1 MPSDFNMNDPQN
13 IWQSQTTEEFKMS
26 ADQLRL
32 KAQKRERKSRF
43 EAAYSI
49 VIGLVLFVFF
59 ALGSA
64 RTQALDPRVGFGVLS
79 LWSLYFAYK
88 SWRRI
93 WRSRLKLDSTLDITI
108 RSYRTE
114 LEKRH
119 DFTGRVWLTLA
130 PAFLGMTLVVVPVLI
145 RSLQVPRN
153 LLNLAPF
160 LVLLAIWFA
169 IFIPKRKRDQQKL
182 EQEIERLRAFER
194 EYRP

>member
-1 MPSDFNMNDPQN
+1 M
-13 IWQSQTTEEFKMS
+13 
-26 ADQLRL
+26 
-32 KAQKRERKSRF
+32 
-43 EAAYSI
+43 
-49 VIGLVLFVFF
+49 
-59 ALGSA
+59 
-64 RTQALDPRVGFGVLS
+64 
-79 LWSLYFAYK
+79 
-88 SWRRI
+88 
-93 WRSRLKLDSTLDITI
+93 DITI

-194 EYRP
+194 SIGLDAQPVCYKENCHLKRRLSGGGPC

>member
-64 RTQALDPRVGFGVLS
+64 RTQALIRV
-79 LWSLYFAYK
+79 
-88 SWRRI
+88 
-93 WRSRLKLDSTLDITI
+93 
-108 RSYRTE
+108 
-114 LEKRH
+114 
-119 DFTGRVWLTLA
+119 
-130 PAFLGMTLVVVPVLI
+130 
-145 RSLQVPRN
+145 
-153 LLNLAPF
+153 
-160 LVLLAIWFA
+160 
-169 IFIPKRKRDQQKL
+169 
-182 EQEIERLRAFER
+182 
-194 EYRP
+194 